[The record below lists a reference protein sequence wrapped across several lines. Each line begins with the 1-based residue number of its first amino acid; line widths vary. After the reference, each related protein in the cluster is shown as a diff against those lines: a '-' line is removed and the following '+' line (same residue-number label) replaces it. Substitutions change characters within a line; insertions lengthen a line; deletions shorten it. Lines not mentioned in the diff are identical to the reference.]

1 MEKVFICHDIGYETG
16 LDDRRSRHT
25 RKQLKVIIKHFKFD
39 MLHKSYILNKKGKD
53 KKDKGNEYSWV
64 LEIVT
69 EKEGP

>member
-1 MEKVFICHDIGYETG
+1 
-16 LDDRRSRHT
+16 
-25 RKQLKVIIKHFKFD
+25 